1 MRARDCCCTNQA
13 IRNAKAARATK
24 ESTHGRCADSG
35 FEARGAAGCP
45 QLPQKAAPG
54 FSSWPHLGH
63 PLFSPETGAPHSEQ
77 NFPEASAP
85 QEEQRI

>member
-13 IRNAKAARATK
+13 IRNAK
-24 ESTHGRCADSG
+24 
-35 FEARGAAGCP
+35 AGCP